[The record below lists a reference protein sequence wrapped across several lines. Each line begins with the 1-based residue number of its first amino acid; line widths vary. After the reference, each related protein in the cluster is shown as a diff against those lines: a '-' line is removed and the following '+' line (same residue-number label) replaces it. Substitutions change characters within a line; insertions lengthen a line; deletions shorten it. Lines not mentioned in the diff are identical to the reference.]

1 MDKFI
6 DFKLKKNLNNIKNSK
21 DKLNYLTNLV
31 ICIIKKNPETYNKLK
46 IIYKLTEESPEDN
59 KIEIS
64 KELFCKICNSNE
76 FISDKYS
83 NTCKLCGAEGP
94 SELKKG
100 FSKINIEYLDKLNPN
115 IINAIVDGKKV
126 KYDLNKIDK
135 WTIKGDPIL
144 NSVKIINDSLSKLNI
159 KGDELLIRSTAIN
172 IFTEYY
178 SNYKTNQKE
187 IIILAIFYAIIINNN
202 YVNILNILKIVDN
215 KIQYSN
221 IERLDEKFVQ
231 FFKEKYDNKII
242 GINKKD
248 IIKKDISNLSINDQN
263 KFLELKAKLNS
274 KQIFV
279 SNYSILKLIGITDAE
294 TYTDDKPKTQVKLK
308 EEIKQIKKLRN

>member
-1 MDKFI
+1 M
-6 DFKLKKNLNNIKNSK
+6 
-21 DKLNYLTNLV
+21 
-31 ICIIKKNPETYNKLK
+31 
-46 IIYKLTEESPEDN
+46 
-59 KIEIS
+59 
-64 KELFCKICNSNE
+64 
-76 FISDKYS
+76 
-83 NTCKLCGAEGP
+83 
-94 SELKKG
+94 
-100 FSKINIEYLDKLNPN
+100 
-115 IINAIVDGKKV
+115 
-126 KYDLNKIDK
+126 
-135 WTIKGDPIL
+135 L

-159 KGDELLIRSTAIN
+159 TGDELLIRSTAIN

-221 IERLDEKFVQ
+221 IERLDEKFVK

-248 IIKKDISNLSINDQN
+248 IIKKDISDLSINDQN
-263 KFLELKAKLNS
+263 SFLELKAKLNS

-279 SNYSILKLIGITDAE
+279 SNFSILKLIGIKDAE
-294 TYTDDKPKTQVKLK
+294 TFTDDKPKTQVKLK